1 MVLEVILVVNSE
13 KNNNL
18 FWKNKFFGYVSFTSK
33 SENLAETPILK
44 DFFFFVANG
53 HHFQKCQFLIEI
65 LSFLK
70 EISSVFE
77 SVNFWWRCFL
87 LVENNSFMQ
96 KSSVF
101 GQMSEILSPMIK

>member
-1 MVLEVILVVNSE
+1 MTIGFRSILVVNSE

-18 FWKNKFFGYVSFTSK
+18 FWKSKFFGYVSFTGK
-33 SENLAETPILK
+33 SENLVETAILK
-44 DFFFFVANG
+44 NFFIFVANG

-77 SVNFWWRCFL
+77 SVNFWWCCFL
-87 LVENNSFMQ
+87 LVKITFLCKNRQFLG
-96 KSSVF
+96 K
-101 GQMSEILSPMIK
+101 

>member
-1 MVLEVILVVNSE
+1 M
-13 KNNNL
+13 
-18 FWKNKFFGYVSFTSK
+18 SFTGK
-33 SENLAETPILK
+33 IENLAETPILK

-87 LVENNSFMQ
+87 LVKNKIFMQ

-101 GQMSEILSPMIK
+101 GQMSEILSPVIK

>member
-1 MVLEVILVVNSE
+1 MYIFGYQTPVFIQNLYILV
-13 KNNNL
+13 KL
-18 FWKNKFFGYVSFTSK
+18 F
-33 SENLAETPILK
+33 
-44 DFFFFVANG
+44 
-53 HHFQKCQFLIEI
+53 EI

-87 LVENNSFMQ
+87 LVNNNIFMQ

-101 GQMSEILSPMIK
+101 GQMSEFPSPVIK